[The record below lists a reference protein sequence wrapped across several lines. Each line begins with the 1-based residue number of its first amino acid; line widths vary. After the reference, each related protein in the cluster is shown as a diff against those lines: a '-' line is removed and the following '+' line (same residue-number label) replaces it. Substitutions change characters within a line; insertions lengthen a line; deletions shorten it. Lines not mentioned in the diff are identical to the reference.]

1 MDKDSPLYDET
12 IAREFDDKD
21 WICPN
26 VTSIELK
33 NNPTMMH
40 TVPGVGFVMLMQ
52 ACNVAKEMDKTMEDR
67 GLTNVSYTDKECQD
81 YDTIN
86 NNIASFQ
93 VWSKM
98 MASNFND
105 PLEVD

>member
-86 NNIASFQ
+86 NNIASF
-93 VWSKM
+93 
-98 MASNFND
+98 
-105 PLEVD
+105 